1 MTYCFYPLVLLFSV
15 FLIETAQ
22 AQEYLIGK
30 SREQIKSEIKG
41 EYIVKSIENGL
52 SKEVLSSKRPTPI
65 LTVKWGSIHADRNGN
80 FKSIYYF
87 KNNKCF
93 AIREDYTEYEK
104 YNLLGRFVEGEKK
117 GNYIETGP
125 LKWVSP
131 KTKIEYGILFN
142 GSYISLYYGI

>member
-1 MTYCFYPLVLLFSV
+1 MKHYFYPLVLLFSV
-15 FLIETAQ
+15 FSIETAQ

-52 SKEVLSSKRPTPI
+52 SKEVISSKSPTPM

-80 FKSIYYF
+80 FKTIYFF
-87 KNNKCF
+87 KRNKCF

-104 YNLLGRFVEGEKK
+104 YNRLV
-117 GNYIETGP
+117 
-125 LKWVSP
+125 VS
-131 KTKIEYGILFN
+131 Y
-142 GSYISLYYGI
+142 